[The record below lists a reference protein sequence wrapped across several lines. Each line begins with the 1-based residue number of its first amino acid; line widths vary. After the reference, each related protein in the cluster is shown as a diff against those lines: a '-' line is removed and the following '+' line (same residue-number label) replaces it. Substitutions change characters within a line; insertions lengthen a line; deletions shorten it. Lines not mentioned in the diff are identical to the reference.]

1 MTGKQILLVE
11 DSSRVISFNKR
22 LLEGR
27 GFAVDSAMTLAQARE
42 SVKRRMPDA
51 IILDIGMPDGSGL
64 SFLQELRQTS
74 KVPVLLLT
82 GFDEDDDVIAGFES
96 GCDDYLPKPY
106 TFGVLLVRLQHLL
119 QNTDKMPETIAKGRL
134 RLKIPP
140 MIALVDSVDLLL
152 SQKEFALLL
161 LFVNH
166 ENRALASEY
175 IYEQVWGQ
183 PMAGSTGAVRFQISR
198 LRKKISGSGY
208 TIVFKQGAGYCFE
221 RE

>member
-1 MTGKQILLVE
+1 MTGKLILLVE
-11 DSSRVISFNKR
+11 DNRRVISFNKR

-27 GFAVDSAMTLAQARE
+27 GFAVDSATTLAKARE
-42 SVKRRMPDA
+42 YVKTRMPDA

-64 SFLQELRQTS
+64 SFLQELRRTS

-82 GFDEDDDVIAGFES
+82 GFDEDDDIIAGFES

-106 TFGVLLVRLQHLL
+106 TFGVLFVRLQRLL
-119 QNTDKMPETIAKGRL
+119 QNADQMPETIAKGRL
-134 RLKIPP
+134 SLRIPP
-140 MIALVDSVDLLL
+140 MIATIDSVDLLL

-166 ENRALASEY
+166 ENHALAAEY

-183 PMAGSTGAVRFQISR
+183 PMASSTGAVRFQISR
-198 LRKKISGSGY
+198 LRKKIDGSGY
-208 TIVFKQGAGYCFE
+208 AIVFKKGAGYCFE
-221 RE
+221 QE